1 MKKFGIVCIS
11 KIIPASSENDR
22 TISLL
27 FRSAEENDLIISELL
42 KTLSENSIY
51 PYVKVLYGYK
61 YPSSF
66 RKRRRIIRLN
76 IPEYI
81 NIVKSRVLDLFD
93 WTSHYSF
100 QVEYF
105 LISDF
110 VDILFKV
117 LENNYFILGEILS
130 SEDNTRYFKRM
141 SKEEVVKTMQQ
152 KLGWYIKENI
162 WHK

>member
-61 YPSSF
+61 YLSSF

-93 WTSHYSF
+93 WTSH
-100 QVEYF
+100 
-105 LISDF
+105 
-110 VDILFKV
+110 
-117 LENNYFILGEILS
+117 
-130 SEDNTRYFKRM
+130 
-141 SKEEVVKTMQQ
+141 
-152 KLGWYIKENI
+152 
-162 WHK
+162 